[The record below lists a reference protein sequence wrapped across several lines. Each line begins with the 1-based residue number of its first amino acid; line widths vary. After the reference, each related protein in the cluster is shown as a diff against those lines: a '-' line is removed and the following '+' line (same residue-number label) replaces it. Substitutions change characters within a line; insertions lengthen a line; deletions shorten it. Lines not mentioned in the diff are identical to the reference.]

1 MLSDTSPE
9 AERVQIELLR
19 QATAA
24 EKIAQMR
31 SMTTM
36 AVKLSRRAIARANPT
51 LSAQEVDLKWVELH
65 YGKQLGRD
73 LRNYLND
80 R

>member
-9 AERVQIELLR
+9 AQRVQIELLR

-31 SMTTM
+31 SMTAM

-51 LSAQEVDLKWVELH
+51 RSSQEVDLKWVELH

-73 LRNYLND
+73 FRHYPND